1 MLRKIIACSILLIC
15 GMQTWPQ
22 MPSSALGMHDE
33 PVSFIGMKLDALFS
47 RFGAP
52 QTVYAA
58 RGRETWQDDVVFSY
72 SEFDFF
78 IYRDRVWQVG
88 LRSFYNMSIGD
99 AKGVALLVLGDGAED
114 RGDHIVYPV
123 TGSAIP
129 LSLCVNFNADRISAI
144 YVYRPD
150 Y

>member
-1 MLRKIIACSILLIC
+1 
-15 GMQTWPQ
+15 
-22 MPSSALGMHDE
+22 MPSSALGLHDE
-33 PVSFIGMKLDALFS
+33 PVSFIGMKLDELFS
-47 RFGAP
+47 RFGPP

-72 SEFDFF
+72 GEMDFF

-88 LRSFYNMSIGD
+88 LKSFFNMGIGD
-99 AKGVALLVLGDGAED
+99 AKGVALLVLGKDAQD
-114 RGDHIVYPV
+114 RGDHIIYPIS
-123 TGSAIP
+123 GSAFP
-129 LSLCVNFNADRISAI
+129 LSLCVNFNADKISAI